1 MSEDVHIQRGIAEG
15 EKASAP
21 HEFFSE
27 SALFMAPPP
36 RVISTDFPGL
46 TFFEQLVQ
54 EIETQAIQSQQ
65 QISLVRSQIASKQ
78 REIRILELT
87 SKEVGDL
94 PSNTNIYEGVGKM

>member
-1 MSEDVHIQRGIAEG
+1 MSISNEALQKVSKLESYESFAE
-15 EKASAP
+15 
-21 HEFFSE
+21 
-27 SALFMAPPP
+27 LFMAPP
-36 RVISTDFPGL
+36 RDISTKLQVLTVDF
-46 TFFEQLVQ
+46 FIQLVQ

-94 PSNTNIYEGVGKM
+94 PSSTNIYEGVGKM

>member
-1 MSEDVHIQRGIAEG
+1 MSISNEALQKVSKLMHFYE
-15 EKASAP
+15 S
-21 HEFFSE
+21 FSE
-27 SALFMAPPP
+27 LFRESSPHHPDIYP
-36 RVISTDFPGL
+36 QGL
-46 TFFEQLVQ
+46 QVLTPFEQLVQ

-94 PSNTNIYEGVGKM
+94 PSGTNIYEGVGKM